1 MRQFTEVTLCH
12 NSMNPDFE
20 IRRLLDVMPASAR
33 MATKLV
39 SKPEQPI
46 VVHCTFPLPWMRD
59 RPIWINFDL
68 WERLSRPQRDLLILR
83 TVSWLTGVKWF
94 RPSLYQGV
102 LLAGVVGGIVELV
115 QGDPVGMIAAGGLA
129 AIAGTQIWRSNRS
142 TQTELD
148 ADDAAL
154 RVAQRRGYEEPE
166 AARHLLTGV
175 EAVAEIERRSLTF
188 TELLRSQNLRAIA
201 GLSPVGIPDRARQN

>member
-1 MRQFTEVTLCH
+1 
-12 NSMNPDFE
+12 MNPDFE
-20 IRRLLDVMPASAR
+20 MRRLLDVMPASGR

-39 SKPEQPI
+39 SKPEQR
-46 VVHCTFPLPWMRD
+46 VVVDSTFPMPWMSD

-68 WERLSRPQRDLLILR
+68 WDRLSRPQRDLLILR

-102 LLAGVVGGIVELV
+102 VLAGVVGGIVELV
-115 QGDPVGMIAAGGLA
+115 QGDPVGIVAASGLT
-129 AIAGTQIWRSNRS
+129 AIAGAQIWRANRS

-148 ADDAAL
+148 ADEAAL

-166 AARHLLTGV
+166 AARHLLSAI
-175 EAVAEIERRSLTF
+175 EAVAEIEGRSLNF
-188 TELLRSQNLRAIA
+188 IELLRSQNLRSIA
-201 GLSPVGIPDRARQN
+201 GVSPVGVPDRARQS